1 MLRSGGSRTPS
12 MNGDRAEM
20 ERPAQVPVASQ
31 ARRRSSDRSD
41 ATPVIRVPP
50 SRSPVRSRDV
60 YNRAPSESY
69 ESQSVSSRTSDSNVT
84 DEHES
89 QSSRTPIG
97 KKSMKLSRTDL
108 RRRISSASEHD
119 SDSDRSSE
127 SSRRRPQGRR
137 ERAEFANDTGVDYD
151 SSTSID
157 PFLRSAN
164 RSGDPY
170 RKRQSY
176 NP

>member
-1 MLRSGGSRTPS
+1 MLRNGGSRTPS
-12 MNGDRAEM
+12 MSSDRAEI
-20 ERPAQVPVASQ
+20 ERPAQGPVTSQ

-50 SRSPVRSRDV
+50 SRSPVHNRDV

-69 ESQSVSSRTSDSNVT
+69 ELRSVSSRTSDSNVT
-84 DEHES
+84 DGNES
-89 QSSRTPIG
+89 QSSRTTIG
-97 KKSMKLSRTDL
+97 KKSLKHSRIDL
-108 RRRISSASEHD
+108 RPRISSASDHD

-127 SSRRRPQGRR
+127 SSRRRPQSRR
-137 ERAEFANDTGVDYD
+137 QRAEVANGTGIDYD

-157 PFLRSAN
+157 PFRRSVN